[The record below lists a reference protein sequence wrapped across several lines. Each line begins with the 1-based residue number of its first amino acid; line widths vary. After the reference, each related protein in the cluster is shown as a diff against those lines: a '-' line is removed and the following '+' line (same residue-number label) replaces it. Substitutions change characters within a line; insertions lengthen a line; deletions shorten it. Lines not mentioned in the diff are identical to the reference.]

1 LELKVLLL
9 EGSNGGHAGPM
20 RSAGLQLLSLQFA
33 HAHLFVLRLC
43 RLVRKRA
50 CAEASWPNGTHE
62 DDGAQTVHGDGAF
75 AEILF
80 VLASAPF

>member
-1 LELKVLLL
+1 LQRKVRFVLLL

-43 RLVRKRA
+43 RLVRTRA
-50 CAEASWPNGTHE
+50 CAGI
-62 DDGAQTVHGDGAF
+62 
-75 AEILF
+75 IL
-80 VLASAPF
+80 AKWHARR